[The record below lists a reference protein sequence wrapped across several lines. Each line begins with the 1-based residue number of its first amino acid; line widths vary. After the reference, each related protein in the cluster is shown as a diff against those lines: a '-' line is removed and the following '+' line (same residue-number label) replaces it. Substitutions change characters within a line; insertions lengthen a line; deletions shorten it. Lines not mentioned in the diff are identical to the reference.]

1 MQLRTFTAE
10 SSARVLAQIREE
22 LGPDAVILDT
32 REKDGLVTVT
42 AALERDLPASV
53 TASGPVS
60 ARASERAA
68 GQSARRSGERAYAQA
83 DAVPP
88 GWRQWHQEWDSI
100 RMHLL
105 SLTKSSLNLNALS
118 PKQRVAIDFLQ
129 RQGIDDEATLAIVSR
144 LQGKAEASILEPLAD
159 LVPVKPLGKKH
170 WRERIQI
177 VTGPFGAGKTS
188 VAIRMALRL
197 RAETPKMTICLIN
210 ADATRGNGR
219 LLLRHYSNLS
229 EFAYKE
235 AASALELVEA
245 VTKAK
250 GEGFGKIIIDLPGLG
265 KGATLQA
272 LLADCALQDEDAA
285 VHLVLPP
292 HYSALELR
300 TLLGRYKASLAGSI
314 IWTKLDEAEHYGPLV
329 NVAVQTGLP
338 VSALSYGP
346 GMGNSLA
353 EAKETALWRLIF
365 KSELPDNE

>member
-10 SSARVLAQIREE
+10 SSAKVLAQIREE

-42 AALERDLPASV
+42 AALERDMPASG
-53 TASGPVS
+53 TSFDPASGRDS
-60 ARASERAA
+60 GLSF
-68 GQSARRSGERAYAQA
+68 RRSDARGVASA

-105 SLTKSSLNLNALS
+105 SLTKASLNLDSLS
-118 PKQRVAIDFLQ
+118 PRQRVALDFLQ
-129 RQGIDDEATLAIVSR
+129 RQGIDDEASLAIVSR
-144 LQGKAEASILEPLAD
+144 LQGKAEASILDPLAE

-177 VTGPFGAGKTS
+177 VAGPFGAGKTS

-219 LLLRHYSNLS
+219 LLLRHYSDLS

-250 GEGFGKIIIDLPGLG
+250 KEGFNKIIIDLPGLG
-265 KGATLQA
+265 KGATLQT
-272 LLADCALQDEDAA
+272 LIADCALLDEDAA

-300 TLLGRYKASLAGSI
+300 TLLGRYKATLASSI

-365 KSELPDNE
+365 KNELPGCE

>member
-10 SSARVLAQIREE
+10 SSARVLSQIREE

-42 AALERDLPASV
+42 AALERDLPA
-53 TASGPVS
+53 GPGRS
-60 ARASERAA
+60 LNPRKSPEEQRK
-68 GQSARRSGERAYAQA
+68 QSGERRYSPVET
-83 DAVPP
+83 VPP

-100 RMHLL
+100 RLHLL
-105 SLTKSSLNLNALS
+105 SLTKSSLNLDSLS
-118 PKQRVAIDFLQ
+118 PRQRVALDFLQ
-129 RQGIDDEATLAIVSR
+129 RQGIDDESTLAIVSR
-144 LQGKAEASILEPLAD
+144 LQGRPEASILEPLAD
-159 LVPVKPLGKKH
+159 LVPIKPLGKKN
-170 WRERIQI
+170 WREPIQI
-177 VTGPFGAGKTS
+177 IAGPFGAGKTS

-197 RAETPKMTICLIN
+197 RAEAPKATICLIN

-219 LLLRHYSNLS
+219 LLLRHYSELS

-235 AASALELVEA
+235 AASALELVDA

-250 GEGFGKIIIDLPGLG
+250 NEGFDKIIIDLPGLA

-272 LLADCALQDEDAA
+272 LLADCALVQEDAA
-285 VHLVLPP
+285 LHLILPP
-292 HYSALELR
+292 HYSAMELR
-300 TLLGRYKASLAGSI
+300 VLLGRYKASLTGSI

-353 EAKETALWRLIF
+353 EARETTLWRLIF
-365 KSELPDNE
+365 KNELPGSE